1 MRYLSLFFIVYLFI
15 FRPPAAQA
23 AILGDFDNDDKVD
36 IRDIQLFTA
45 NALQPNP
52 IYDLNTDSVVNIFDF
67 SFLLTQFT
75 KSSTLPGSTPTTNAG
90 LKTKKFH
97 PGHYLQGYPLD
108 TSPQFIKTEI
118 SGDSR
123 LQAARGVRVPITWK
137 AFEPER
143 GKYNFALVDEYLE
156 AIGPDKQMFLHWWA
170 TDIWAKNCDAATRI
184 PTYMLPHCTKL
195 YNGGSHSN
203 AAVKWWEPGP
213 RAEMIRVLKAI
224 GEHYDKN
231 PQFEGIMFDETN
243 FGAPPTSD
251 ISNADFEK
259 AKLQAYEEIHT
270 AIAPYF
276 ATSQVIQPL
285 NWLGDAGCTELRKLT
300 DHLRNLGHGISNP
313 DSTPWKALPR
323 GCGTPYTNA
332 PESRPGD
339 MTESHWWSI
348 AVYTIYRE
356 YKNTIPIVVGGDA
369 SQFENPFMYPRTFNG
384 VPMNAANLTDLLYK
398 QAVDGYTYAPTNE
411 FVPGFGANY
420 ILWERNFWSFSV
432 NPSTR
437 ETTNAYIDAYYSIIS
452 NPNKKTNATCPTNIK
467 CAP

>member
-1 MRYLSLFFIVYLFI
+1 MRYLSLLLATCFFVLS
-15 FRPPAAQA
+15 PTAAQA
-23 AILGDFDNDDKVD
+23 AVLGDFNNDNKVD
-36 IRDIQLFTA
+36 IRDIQLFIT
-45 NALQPNP
+45 NALQANP
-52 IYDLNTDSVVNIFDF
+52 AYNLNTDSKVNIFDF
-67 SFLLTQFT
+67 STLLTLLT
-75 KSSTLPGSTPTTNAG
+75 KSSTSPTPTLPPDTG

-108 TSPQFIKTEI
+108 ISPKYIGDEIK
-118 SGDSR
+118 SDPR
-123 LQAARGVRVPITWK
+123 LQVARGVRIPITWK
-137 AFEPER
+137 AFEPEK

-156 AIGPDKQMFLHWWA
+156 AIGPDKQMFFHWWA

-195 YNGGSHSN
+195 YNGSSHSN

-224 GEHYDKN
+224 GDHYDKN

-243 FGAPPTSD
+243 FGVPPTSD
-251 ISNADFEK
+251 ISHADFEK
-259 AKLQAYEEIHT
+259 AKLQAYKEIHT
-270 AIAPYF
+270 AVAPYF

-285 NWLGDAGCTELRKLT
+285 NWLGGAGCTELRELT
-300 DHLRNLGHGISNP
+300 NHLKALGHGISNP
-313 DSTPWKALPR
+313 DSPPWKALPR
-323 GCGTPYTNA
+323 GCGTPYTDA
-332 PESRPGD
+332 PESRQGD
-339 MTESHWWSI
+339 LIDSHWWSI

-356 YKNTIPIVVGGDA
+356 YKNQLPIAVGGDA
-369 SQFENPFMYPRTFNG
+369 SQFENPFTYPRTFNG

-420 ILWERNFWSFSV
+420 ILWERNFWSFSA
-432 NPSTR
+432 PSSTR
-437 ETTNAYIDAYYSIIS
+437 ETTNAYIAAYYAIIS
-452 NPNKKTNATCPTNIK
+452 NPNKKTNTTCPSNIK